1 MGSGFKYTLGLLGG
15 TVALVAQLALG
26 TFSIVTMGVTA
37 GVAAYCKQRLI
48 KVESNPIPL
57 RRKSGISTSSPRS
70 NKSKMA
76 TSFNT

>member
-48 KVESNPIPL
+48 KVESKQADDTESEKWGAPGKYQL
-57 RRKSGISTSSPRS
+57 R
-70 NKSKMA
+70 A
-76 TSFNT
+76 TCSAVEF